1 MFVKIW
7 HVVRDNNLKSL
18 WLWEKASFSLEN
30 MKPEIIIDLNLD
42 KLVVETFLGNVFMIY
57 VLYLYVL
64 IFYMICVISF
74 QVYFQN

>member
-1 MFVKIW
+1 MLHYLKDLIMFVKIW

-42 KLVVETFLGNVFMIY
+42 K
-57 VLYLYVL
+57 
-64 IFYMICVISF
+64 
-74 QVYFQN
+74 